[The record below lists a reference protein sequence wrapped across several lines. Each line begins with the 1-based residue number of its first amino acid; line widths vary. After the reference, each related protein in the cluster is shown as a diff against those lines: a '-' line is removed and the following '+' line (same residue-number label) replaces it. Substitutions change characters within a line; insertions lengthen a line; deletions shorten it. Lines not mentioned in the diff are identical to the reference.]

1 MRVALLL
8 VLLACKS
15 EPPPPSAPGS
25 GSATAPV
32 RAFGVVAELPGTP
45 ALVAGTRTFA
55 LHGDDRWWDVK
66 AGVLVE
72 NRPIAAAIASEQ
84 AVSNVLLGAT
94 PVIVAGE
101 EHHEKHARFTP
112 AREEVPLFGLA
123 SKIATTKRGLEGWLD
138 SDELREEVALVDGGT
153 VTMPKRVD
161 RIGPI
166 PENLSPVR
174 AKLCEHPRVIDVAA
188 SDTSVFALVGECS
201 PQAPLRV
208 LEYKAQDAD
217 PIDRQL
223 SVLDI
228 ADAKLVV
235 TRDGKLTI
243 AGIRAGKLVVAP
255 IVDGKP
261 VPAEHGAASRMLAA
275 LASGDSVWSLVV
287 DPSGKHT
294 VLRDD
299 KPVEVEL
306 PPAAI
311 GYDETLGAVI
321 LSTDGSTTRLYAE
334 RALIR

>member
-1 MRVALLL
+1 MRIALLL
-8 VLLACKS
+8 VVLACKS

-25 GSATAPV
+25 GSATSPV

-45 ALVAGTRTFA
+45 ALINGTRTFA

-72 NRPIAAAIASEQ
+72 NQPIAAAIASEQ
-84 AVSNVLLGAT
+84 AVSNVLLGTT
-94 PVIVAGE
+94 PVVVAGE

-123 SKIATTKRGLEGWLD
+123 SKIVTTKSGLEGWLYT
-138 SDELREEVALVDGGT
+138 DELLEKVALVTGGT

-201 PQAPLRV
+201 NQTPLRL
-208 LEYKAQDAD
+208 LEYPNQDAD
-217 PIDRQL
+217 AIDRQL
-223 SVLDI
+223 AALDI
-228 ADAKLVV
+228 ADAKLV
-235 TRDGKLTI
+235 TAAGKVSV
-243 AGIRAGKLVVAP
+243 AGVRGGKLVLAP
-255 IVDGKP
+255 VVDGNL
-261 VPAEHGAASRMLAA
+261 VPAESVPASRLLAA
-275 LASGDSVWSLVV
+275 LASGNSVWALVV
-287 DPSGKHT
+287 DPTGKHT
-294 VLRDD
+294 VVRDG
-299 KPVEVEL
+299 KPVAVEL
-306 PPAAI
+306 APSAI

-321 LSTDGSTTRLYAE
+321 LTTDGTKSRLYAE